1 MLTSTSSTVGFFL
14 LLVSDM
20 ASAASSFLSKVGTL
34 WLDADSS
41 SGESVRPWS
50 VLRTTTIAILTS
62 IGYYLFTK
70 IGFALTPV
78 RSPISTLW
86 PPNAMLLASLL
97 LAPRAVW
104 KFFLL
109 AGLPAHLLVQFQAG
123 VSLATSLGWF
133 GGNVGEAIIGAT
145 LIRHFSRSE
154 ELFESLLGV
163 IIFLI
168 FGALIAP
175 LSTSFEDA
183 AVVLATGRGNAYW
196 ELWTAR
202 LFSNMLAE
210 LTLVPA
216 IVVVGVKGISWI

>member
-1 MLTSTSSTVGFFL
+1 MAP
-14 LLVSDM
+14 VS
-20 ASAASSFLSKVGTL
+20 SSFLSKVGTL

-50 VLRTTTIAILTS
+50 VLRTTTFAILTS
-62 IGYYLFTK
+62 AGYYLFTK

-104 KFFLL
+104 KFLLL

-154 ELFESLLGV
+154 ELFESLRGV

-168 FGALIAP
+168 CGALIAP